1 MRTAAAVARRLRGAT
16 LGEVVAPTG
25 TSSGLARG
33 FADAASGPLKR
44 TPLYDYH
51 VANGGKM
58 VPFAG
63 WEMPIQYKDSIMDST
78 KHCRSDASLFDVS
91 HMCGLTFKVSANRG
105 VSPLEPS
112 TGRLRSSG
120 FPVSLW

>member
-16 LGEVVAPTG
+16 LSEVVAPTG
-25 TSSGLARG
+25 NSSGLARG

-63 WEMPIQYKDSIMDST
+63 WDMPIQYKDSIMDST
-78 KHCRSDASLFDVS
+78 KHCRTDASLFDVS
-91 HMCGLTFKVSANRG
+91 HMCGLTFKVSVNRDAL
-105 VSPLEPS
+105 PLDPTH
-112 TGRLRSSG
+112 TGRRSSG
-120 FPVSLW
+120 VPVRLW